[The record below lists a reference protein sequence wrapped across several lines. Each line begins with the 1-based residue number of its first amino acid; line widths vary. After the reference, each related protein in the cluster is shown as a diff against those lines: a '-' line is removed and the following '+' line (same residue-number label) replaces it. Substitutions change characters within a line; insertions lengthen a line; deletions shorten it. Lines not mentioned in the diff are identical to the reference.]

1 MTRSLHD
8 VPRASAR
15 GGWTVVELAIA
26 LVLLATIAVK
36 ATLVLTTANET
47 QGQDSAQMSLEDQ
60 ARRVLDRIA
69 YAIMGADRETLFP
82 EPVSPIPS
90 TMLRYQVSLGFEDGD
105 VIWDDEQIG
114 LSVDEEQ
121 VLWRKNPGMPGELR
135 VAWCNVVRPYLDGE
149 VFNGSDDNA
158 NGVIDEKGLAFVI
171 DRDAVTIRLS
181 LERIG
186 PAGEPIT
193 QTVQTTVTVRN

>member
-105 VIWDDEQIG
+105 VI
-114 LSVDEEQ
+114 
-121 VLWRKNPGMPGELR
+121 
-135 VAWCNVVRPYLDGE
+135 RPYLDGE